1 MPSLKDIKRRITS
14 VRKTQ
19 QITRAMRMVA
29 GAKLRRAQ
37 DAIERARPYAERM
50 RATLAEVARAQTDSD
65 HPLLVTHPE
74 VRNVELLVVT
84 SDRGLCGAFNANV
97 NKLAA
102 SVGRARQQAGATVW
116 ISTAGKKA
124 REAFQRR
131 VPESLREHYPQV
143 SWVTFAQATSIARY
157 LSQRYASGEVDEV
170 VLVYSEFVSAVTQT
184 PRAVTLLPFAAGV
197 EEAQAS
203 RSEQGREAAAQRG
216 EAERS
221 VGSRKGGKASEG
233 HKDGEALAY
242 EIEPDPAKLLNVLV
256 PKAIEVEVF
265 RALLENQSG
274 EHAARM
280 AAMEAA
286 TRNTEELIDALTLQ
300 YNRARQAAITKEL
313 VEIVSGAEAL

>member
-1 MPSLKDIKRRITS
+1 VPSLKDIKRRITS

-37 DAIERARPYAERM
+37 EAIESARPYADRM
-50 RATLAEVARAQTDSD
+50 RATLAEVARAQRDSD
-65 HPLLVTHPE
+65 HPLLAIHPE
-74 VRNVELLVVT
+74 IKNVEMFVIT

-102 SVGRARQQAGATVW
+102 VTGRDREKAGAKLW
-116 ISTAGKKA
+116 ITTAGKKA

-131 VPESLREHYPQV
+131 VPEMLREHYPQDG
-143 SWVTFAQATSIARY
+143 WVTFGQAASIAGY
-157 LSQRYASGEVDEV
+157 LSRRYASGEVDEV
-170 VLVYSEFVSAVTQT
+170 VLVYSEFVSAITQT
-184 PRAVTLLPFAAGV
+184 PRVVTLLPFSAGAG
-197 EEAQAS
+197 EGEQA
-203 RSEQGREAAAQRG
+203 
-216 EAERS
+216 
-221 VGSRKGGKASEG
+221 
-233 HKDGEALAY
+233 EALPY
-242 EIEPDPAKLLNVLV
+242 EIEPDPAKLLSVLV
-256 PKAIEVEVF
+256 PKAVEVEIF

-286 TRNTEELIDALTLQ
+286 TRNTEELIESLTLQ